1 MLGKLYFMPKT
12 PTALASLPPVVLRS
26 LRQLGENLAVARI
39 RRHETQSEW
48 ARRMGVSRPTLI
60 RMEQGDPGVGI
71 GLFATALWLM
81 GRVEVLPEVA
91 APAEDRGALE
101 ADVREAMKRRPVR
114 SAGSADARLRR
125 KRQE

>member
-1 MLGKLYFMPKT
+1 MPK
-12 PTALASLPPVVLRS
+12 PPLALATLPPVVLRS
-26 LRQLGENLAVARI
+26 LRLLGENLAVARI

-60 RMEQGDPGVGI
+60 RMEQGDPGVGVGI
-71 GLFATALWLM
+71 FATALWLM
-81 GRVEVLPEVA
+81 GRAEALPDLA

-114 SAGSADARLRR
+114 SAGSAEARLRR
-125 KRQE
+125 KKSDE

>member
-1 MLGKLYFMPKT
+1 
-12 PTALASLPPVVLRS
+12 
-26 LRQLGENLAVARI
+26 
-39 RRHETQSEW
+39 
-48 ARRMGVSRPTLI
+48 
-60 RMEQGDPGVGI
+60 MEQGDPGVGI

-81 GRVEVLPEVA
+81 GRVETLPEVA

-114 SAGSADARLRR
+114 SPGSADARLRR

>member
-1 MLGKLYFMPKT
+1 MMPK
-12 PTALASLPPVVLRS
+12 PPIALASLPPVVLRS
-26 LRQLGENLAVARI
+26 LQLLGENLAVARI

-60 RMEQGDPGVGI
+60 RMEQGDAGVGVGI
-71 GLFATALWLM
+71 YATALWLM
-81 GRVEVLPEVA
+81 GRAEALPDLA

-114 SAGSADARLRR
+114 SAGSAEARLRR
-125 KRQE
+125 KKSGE

>member
-1 MLGKLYFMPKT
+1 MPK
-12 PTALASLPPVVLRS
+12 PPIALASLPPVVLRS
-26 LRQLGENLAVARI
+26 LQLLGENLAVARI

-60 RMEQGDPGVGI
+60 RMEQGDAGVGVGI
-71 GLFATALWLM
+71 YATALWLM
-81 GRVEVLPEVA
+81 GRAEALPDLA

-114 SAGSADARLRR
+114 SAGSAEARLRR
-125 KRQE
+125 KKSGE

>member
-1 MLGKLYFMPKT
+1 MPKT
-12 PTALASLPPVVLRS
+12 PVALASLPPAVLRA
-26 LRQLGENLAVARI
+26 LQQLGENLAVARI

-81 GRVEVLPEVA
+81 GRVEALPAVA

-114 SAGSADARLRR
+114 SPGSADARLGR

>member
-1 MLGKLYFMPKT
+1 MPKS
-12 PTALASLPPVVLRS
+12 PVALATLPPVVQRS
-26 LRQLGENLAVARI
+26 LQLLGENLAVARI

-60 RMEQGDPGVGI
+60 RMEQGDPGVGVGI
-71 GLFATALWLM
+71 YATALWLM
-81 GRVEVLPEVA
+81 GRAEALPELA

-114 SAGSADARLRR
+114 SAGSADARLR
-125 KRQE
+125 KKPA

>member
-1 MLGKLYFMPKT
+1 MP
-12 PTALASLPPVVLRS
+12 PIVVRS
-26 LRQLGENLAVARI
+26 LQRLGENLAVARI

-60 RMEQGDPGVGI
+60 RMEQGDTGVGVGI
-71 GLFATALWLM
+71 YATALWLM
-81 GRVEVLPEVA
+81 GRAEALPDLA

-114 SAGSADARLRR
+114 SAGSAEARLRR
-125 KRQE
+125 KRPE

>member
-1 MLGKLYFMPKT
+1 MPKS
-12 PTALASLPPVVLRS
+12 PQALLTLPPAVLRA
-26 LRQLGENLAVARI
+26 LEGLGENLAVARI

-60 RMEQGDPGVGI
+60 RMEQGDPGVGVGI
-71 GLFATALWLM
+71 YATALWMM
-81 GRVEVLPEVA
+81 GRAEALPAVA

-114 SAGSADARLRR
+114 SAGSAEARLRR
-125 KRQE
+125 RKA

>member
-1 MLGKLYFMPKT
+1 MPK
-12 PTALASLPPVVLRS
+12 PPIALASLPPVVLRS
-26 LRQLGENLAVARI
+26 LQLFGENLAVARI

-60 RMEQGDPGVGI
+60 RMEQGDAGVGVGI
-71 GLFATALWLM
+71 YATALWLM
-81 GRVEVLPEVA
+81 GRAEALPDLA

-114 SAGSADARLRR
+114 SAGSAEARLRR
-125 KRQE
+125 KKSGE